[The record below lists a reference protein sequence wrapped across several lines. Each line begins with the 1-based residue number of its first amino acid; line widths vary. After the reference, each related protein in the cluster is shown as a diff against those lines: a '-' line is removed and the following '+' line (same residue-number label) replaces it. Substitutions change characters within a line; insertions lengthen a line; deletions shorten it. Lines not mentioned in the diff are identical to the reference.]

1 MTCRLGYRLRRIR
14 EEKGISQEA
23 LADALGLSQST
34 VARIEAGKS
43 KLAAQHVLEICR
55 ILELRVEEFL
65 KADFV

>member
-23 LADALGLSQST
+23 MADALGLSQST

-43 KLAAQHVLEICR
+43 KLAAQHVLGICR
-55 ILELRVEEFL
+55 LLELRVEEFL